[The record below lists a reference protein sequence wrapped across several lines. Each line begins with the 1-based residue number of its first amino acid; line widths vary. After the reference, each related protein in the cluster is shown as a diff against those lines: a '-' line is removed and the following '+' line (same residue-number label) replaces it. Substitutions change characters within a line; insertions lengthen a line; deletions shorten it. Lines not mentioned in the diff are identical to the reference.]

1 MKKKIS
7 LTTKPNTS
15 LTNKTGT
22 WRTHRPVTD
31 YNICVG
37 CSLCA
42 KICPEGCIARQEISS
57 SQNFSPNS
65 SPKPRSKLKPITSYN
80 YCKGCGLCAQEC
92 PVKAIKMEKDY

>member
-1 MKKKIS
+1 MKKVIS
-7 LTTKPNTS
+7 LIAKPNTS
-15 LTNKTGT
+15 LTNKTGS
-22 WRTHRPVTD
+22 WRTYRPVTN

-42 KICPEGCIARQEISS
+42 KICPEGCIEMKEMA
-57 SQNFSPNS
+57 PG
-65 SPKPRSKLKPITSYN
+65 SKLKPITKYN